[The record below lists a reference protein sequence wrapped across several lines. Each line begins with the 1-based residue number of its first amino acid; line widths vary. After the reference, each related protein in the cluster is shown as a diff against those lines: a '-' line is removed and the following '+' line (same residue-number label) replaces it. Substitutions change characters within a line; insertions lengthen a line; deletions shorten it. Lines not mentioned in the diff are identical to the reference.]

1 MEKHPLQ
8 MILEGNDVAFTAYT
22 GPLNARLPG
31 IGVPL
36 DGLEH
41 VGRLVCDIMDEV
53 AMSTSPDEEK
63 MRRATREAVRGMG
76 IDVYPDP
83 RGVVVWFP
91 VAVK

>member
-8 MILEGNDVAFTAYT
+8 MILEANDVAFTAYA
-22 GPLNARLPG
+22 GPRDARLPG

-53 AMSTSPDEEK
+53 AASHAPEEEGQ
-63 MRRATREAVRGMG
+63 RRLTREAVRAMN
-76 IDVYPDP
+76 IDVMASG
-83 RGVVVWFP
+83 GVVAWFP
-91 VAVK
+91 VPVR